1 MRISGLILMLEFFFQ
16 DNVSLLSL
24 FQCVYTVKNVSK
36 SALLIENVCVSY
48 AGKPAISNICL
59 DVKQGEVFGLM
70 GLNGAGKTTLIKSV
84 LGLRDQDEGQI
95 SILGKSKCDKFSK
108 SQLSYLPEK
117 FEPPWFL
124 TGLEFLR
131 FSLQL
136 YNQNFD
142 KDEIIEAAQSLAL
155 DTDAL
160 NRRMN
165 TYSKGMRQKLGL
177 MGTMLTGC
185 SLFILD
191 EPMSGL
197 DPLARSLVKKMIT
210 DMKDKDRTIFL
221 SSHILADMDEICDR
235 VALLHD
241 GEIRYVGTASELKD
255 KTETKNLEQAFLDF
269 IEHKDVA

>member
-1 MRISGLILMLEFFFQ
+1 M
-16 DNVSLLSL
+16 
-24 FQCVYTVKNVSK
+24 SK
-36 SALLIENVCVSY
+36 SSLLIEDVCVSY

-59 DVKQGEVFGLM
+59 DVKPGEVFGLM

-95 SILGKSKCDKFSK
+95 YILGESKGDKSSK
-108 SQLSYLPEK
+108 EQLSYLPEK

-124 TGLEFLR
+124 TGFEFLK
-131 FSLQL
+131 FSLEL
-136 YNQNFD
+136 YNQTFD
-142 KDEIIEAAQSLAL
+142 KDDIVKTAESLAL
-155 DTDAL
+155 DSDAL
-160 NRRMN
+160 DRRMN

-197 DPLARSLVKKMIT
+197 DPLARSLVKKMII
-210 DMKDKDRTIFL
+210 DMKNEDRTIFL

-241 GEIRYVGTASELKD
+241 GEIRYVGTSKELKEIT
-255 KTETKNLEQAFLDF
+255 KTDNLEKAFLEF
-269 IEHKDVA
+269 IENKEVA